1 MKETRFM
8 LFLILHIIKAHEEN
22 LIHHPHLSW
31 NSMQRNLEKTT
42 RRKYGQ
48 RQDIFHRILVLL
60 HWLLTDHFTRT
71 VNAFVVFQPLIGS
84 TATHLQ

>member
-8 LFLILHIIKAHEEN
+8 LFLILHIIKVHEEN
-22 LIHHPHLSW
+22 LIQHPHLSW

-48 RQDIFHRILVLL
+48 
-60 HWLLTDHFTRT
+60 
-71 VNAFVVFQPLIGS
+71 
-84 TATHLQ
+84 